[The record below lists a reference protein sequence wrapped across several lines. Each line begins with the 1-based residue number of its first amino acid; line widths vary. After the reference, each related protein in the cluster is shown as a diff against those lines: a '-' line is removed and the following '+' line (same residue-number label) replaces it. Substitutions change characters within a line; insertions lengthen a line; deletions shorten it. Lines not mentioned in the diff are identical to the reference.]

1 MCSEGRPVAE
11 TIEAFAGRFS
21 YFHANDENLKGPG
34 FGETDY
40 RPIGRA
46 LRHTG
51 YRGWVS
57 VEVFVFDEGPEAI
70 ATRSLDHLRQHLG

>member
-1 MCSEGRPVAE
+1 
-11 TIEAFAGRFS
+11 
-21 YFHANDENLKGPG
+21 
-34 FGETDY
+34 
-40 RPIGRA
+40 